1 MSVPEQAQPLD
12 TVSEDQAPQI
22 ENTEEAQAEL
32 AKLQA
37 AATKEYSLKNYAGA
51 SEFYSQASQLQAQ
64 LNGEMSLDNADLL
77 YQYGRCLYHLAVSN
91 SDVLGNKVAGSGE
104 PQKKKRKTK
113 SAAANN
119 DALKDGEQT
128 TAEEVVEAVVDEND
142 GTTTKKED
150 AAANKPF
157 FQITG
162 DENWTDSEDEGDDAE
177 AEDEEDEDEADD
189 FAVAYE
195 ILDMARVL
203 LTRKLAS
210 LPSTYSG
217 KGKAKETS
225 LIENPEARQVMD
237 RLADTHDLQS
247 ELSLENE
254 NFPLAVAEGRS
265 ALELKQKLYPLESS
279 LLAEAHFKLA
289 LAMEFAS
296 VTTTNEEAVEQGAT
310 KEETVD
316 EDLRKEA
323 ATHLESAIQS
333 CRLRI
338 SKENTS
344 LPSLPTDKQDAKKKE
359 IKDVQEMI
367 EEMEQ
372 RLTDLRTPVAAASG
386 AENPLR
392 GILGGMLGETPAD
405 QKMRIAEATA
415 NANDL
420 SGLVKKKKSKPVEPA
435 AATLPIQKRKLE
447 DGEDVTSKKAKVEE
461 EVKDV

>member
-12 TVSEDQAPQI
+12 TVLQDQAPQI

-119 DALKDGEQT
+119 AALKDGEQNT
-128 TAEEVVEAVVDEND
+128 TEEVVEAAVDEKD
-142 GTTTKKED
+142 GSATKKED

-210 LPSTYSG
+210 LPSTYFG

-344 LPSLPTDKQDAKKKE
+344 LPSLSTDKQDAKKKE

-420 SGLVKKKKSKPVEPA
+420 SGLVKKKKVKPVEPA

-447 DGEDVTSKKAKVEE
+447 DGEEVTSKKAKVEE
-461 EVKDV
+461 EVKEI

>member
-1 MSVPEQAQPLD
+1 MSLPDQAQPLD
-12 TVSEDQAPQI
+12 SVAEDQTPDFQ
-22 ENTEEAQAEL
+22 NTQEAQAEL
-32 AKLQA
+32 ARLQA
-37 AATKEYSLKNYAGA
+37 AATKDYSLKNYAGA

-104 PQKKKRKTK
+104 PQKKKPKTK
-113 SAAANN
+113 PSAANN
-119 DALKDGEQT
+119 DALKNGDQK
-128 TAEEVVEAVVDEND
+128 TAEEVVEAVVDENAAAA
-142 GTTTKKED
+142 TNKED
-150 AAANKPF
+150 ATANKPF

-177 AEDEEDEDEADD
+177 AEDQEDEDEADD

-210 LPSTYSG
+210 LPSTYQG
-217 KGKAKETS
+217 KGKAPAST
-225 LIENPEARQVMD
+225 LIEHPEARQVMD

-296 VTTTNEEAVEQGAT
+296 VTTTNEEAVEQGAS

-323 ATHLESAIQS
+323 ATHLESAIES

-338 SKENTS
+338 KKENSS
-344 LPSLPTDKQDAKKKE
+344 LATLAADKQEAKKKE
-359 IKDVQEMI
+359 IKDVKEMI

-372 RLTDLRTPVAAASG
+372 RLTDLRTPVSAASG

-405 QKMRIAEATA
+405 QKTRLAEATA

-420 SGLVKKKKSKPVEPA
+420 SGLIKKKKAKPAE
-435 AATLPIQKRKLE
+435 TLPVQQKRKMDE
-447 DGEDVTSKKAKVEE
+447 EEVVTSKKAKVEDAE
-461 EVKDV
+461 EAKSA

>member
-12 TVSEDQAPQI
+12 TVSEDETPQI

-104 PQKKKRKTK
+104 PQKKKPKTK

-119 DALKDGEQT
+119 HALKDGEQK
-128 TAEEVVEAVVDEND
+128 TAEEVVEAVVDENN

-217 KGKAKETS
+217 KGKAKETT

-344 LPSLPTDKQDAKKKE
+344 LPTLPTDKQDAKKKE

-392 GILGGMLGETPAD
+392 GILGGMLGETPKD

-420 SGLVKKKKSKPVEPA
+420 SGLVKKKKSKPVETA

-461 EVKDV
+461 EVKEV

>member
-32 AKLQA
+32 ARLQA

-119 DALKDGEQT
+119 HALKDGEQK
-128 TAEEVVEAVVDEND
+128 TAEEVVEAVVDEKD
-142 GTTTKKED
+142 GSATKKED

-210 LPSTYSG
+210 LPCTYSG

-392 GILGGMLGETPAD
+392 GILGGMLGETPKD

-420 SGLVKKKKSKPVEPA
+420 SGLVKKKKVKPVEPA

-461 EVKDV
+461 ETKEA